1 MFQKDKSSLYSQGKR
16 VKDVPVRKSDR
27 RKLLQIAHDV
37 FQQATTAMTE
47 HDRSML
53 SDCFLHGDLYQRS
66 VKMPAGK
73 TIDLYYRS
81 PNSDPAS
88 AAAAA
93 GTVWPYRHSLQCVWL
108 QMEDDSRD
116 GTTTGR
122 PEVILQIPSLALLAV
137 MSSSLISTVHVP
149 TQVSKFLCRG
159 ANLMRAGIRRVH
171 LVGAGST
178 AGTGT
183 TTTGTISM
191 SSPQPIVAI
200 VAMGNPQPFAVGIL
214 QADLL
219 FDNRSTSAGGLLFG
233 PGRQGLG
240 VTIVHCYGDDIWKAQ
255 LPKSTITTSAAEM
268 DGGHYGNVGFLDG
281 QLVVATTEGCANDDD
296 EEEEEEEDGNVDP
309 EETLVLDAN
318 DSPALPAETNQV
330 ETTDENNQEEQEA
343 VMPPEEVLH
352 LATCKALAG
361 LSLKNDLPMKMSTFY
376 AQYVLPNRPAGSTI
390 ELKKTRYKK
399 YSVYVQEQVK
409 NGLLMVGPDEQK
421 DPAGMLTSY
430 DRRHPDVQSFV
441 ATVTAEKAADA
452 SINNNHDSTRLLM
465 VDLYRVPHHF
475 VNKLQ
480 LDPNVVK
487 GSNATSDARK
497 NTSLLTLKEVRAIV
511 ESYIA
516 REGLVSHDDETM
528 IMLDGP
534 LTDALFKTK
543 QQPQQPSD
551 ANPSS
556 PLPLR
561 LSRKDLMAKW
571 QAKMEIGFAMVK
583 QQQASANTDQ
593 IIRLGIGKHPVITI
607 EVARRQSK
615 KFVTKVSGLE
625 AFGIDPDA
633 FAKDASHRFGCSSSV
648 TAPQPGGN
656 SSTSTAEVLFQGN
669 LVNELEALL
678 RSDPTLSSH
687 GGVRGGISLSYHLPK
702 NAIAVVLR
710 KGVPARKNINKSGS
724 NNNNTA
730 NSKR

>member
-27 RKLLQIAHDV
+27 RKLLQIALDV
-37 FQQATTAMTE
+37 FQATAAMTE
-47 HDRSML
+47 HDRSIL
-53 SDCFLHGDLYQRS
+53 TDCFLNGDLYQRS

-88 AAAAA
+88 AAAVA
-93 GTVWPYRHSLQCVWL
+93 GTACWPYTHSLQCVWL
-108 QMEDDSRD
+108 QMEADSNRD
-116 GTTTGR
+116 GTTTSSR
-122 PEVILQIPSLALLAV
+122 PEVLLQIPSLALLAV
-137 MSSSLISTVHVP
+137 MRSSSLISTVHVP

-159 ANLMRAGIRRVH
+159 ANLMRAGMRRVH
-171 LVGAGST
+171 LLDA
-178 AGTGT
+178 
-183 TTTGTISM
+183 TTTGTTSM

-200 VAMGNPQPFAVGIL
+200 VATGNPQPFAVGIL
-214 QADLL
+214 QVDI

-255 LPKSTITTSAAEM
+255 LPKSTITTSASEM

-296 EEEEEEEDGNVDP
+296 DDEEEEDGNVDP
-309 EETLVLDAN
+309 EATLALDAN
-318 DSPALPAETNQV
+318 DSPALPAETSQG
-330 ETTDENNQEEQEA
+330 ETPDEDNQEEEEA
-343 VMPPEEVLH
+343 TMPPEEVLH

-361 LSLKNDLPMKMSTFY
+361 LSLKSDLPMKMSTFY

-399 YSVYVQEQVK
+399 YGVYVQEQVK

-430 DRRHPDVQSFV
+430 DRRHSDVQSFV

-452 SINNNHDSTRLLM
+452 SMNNNSDSTRLLM

-516 REGLVSHDDETM
+516 REGLVSPDDETM

-534 LTDALFKTK
+534 LTDALFKK
-543 QQPQQPSD
+543 KQQQQPQQSSD
-551 ANPSS
+551 ADPSS
-556 PLPLR
+556 PPPLR
-561 LSRKDLMAKW
+561 LSRKDLMSKW

-583 QQQASANTDQ
+583 QQQALAGTDQ

-607 EVARRQSK
+607 EVTRRQSN

-687 GGVRGGISLSYHLPK
+687 GGVRGGISNSYHLPK

-710 KGVPARKNINKSGS
+710 KGVPARKIINKSS
-724 NNNNTA
+724 NNNTA